1 MNINIHFVRVFFG
14 EDERFH
20 ALPFVAAR
28 LLETLIV
35 FWEQDFELDEQNERF
50 VRPSVPELT
59 EMCEISQALVNRL
72 ITKLTQTGVIRRVR
86 GESGKSMR
94 IYLTISDDF
103 RERLISAR
111 TSVPIDNDMPQ
122 SKEWELRIRGYG
134 EVMANIANVVLQP
147 SREN

>member
-35 FWEQDFELDEQNERF
+35 FWEQDYELDEQNERF
-50 VRPSVPELT
+50 VRPSVPELA

-94 IYLTISDDF
+94 IYLTISNDF
-103 RERLISAR
+103 RARLIAAK
-111 TSVPIDNDMPQ
+111 TSIPIDNDTPQ
-122 SKEWELRIRGYG
+122 PKEWELRIRGYG
-134 EVMANIANVVLQP
+134 EVMANITNIDLQ
-147 SREN
+147 SSDKN

>member
-1 MNINIHFVRVFFG
+1 MNINIHFIRVFFG
-14 EDERFH
+14 ADERFR

-35 FWEQDFELDEQNERF
+35 FWEQDYELDEQNERF
-50 VRPSVPELT
+50 VRPSVLELA
-59 EMCEISQALVNRL
+59 EMCEISQTLVNRL

-111 TSVPIDNDMPQ
+111 TSAPIDDMA
-122 SKEWELRIRGYG
+122 SRAKEWELRIRGYG
-134 EVMANIANVVLQP
+134 EVMASITNVALQP
-147 SREN
+147 SCEN